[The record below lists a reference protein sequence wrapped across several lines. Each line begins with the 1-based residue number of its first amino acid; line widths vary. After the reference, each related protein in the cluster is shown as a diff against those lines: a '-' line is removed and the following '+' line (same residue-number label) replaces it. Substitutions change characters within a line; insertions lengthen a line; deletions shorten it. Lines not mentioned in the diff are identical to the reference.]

1 MHVIEHK
8 RERTLRTVHKYKD
21 IFIARKREQIELVIV
36 CKSPRGCISGCW
48 QGVTRWTFIFFMKK
62 WSVDDR
68 PKLQSTAIHAYS
80 EIENEHHIK
89 SLTASSGGGNSKAN
103 MNCSIIKCNKYIHMI
118 AFIDKLAMDCCRMS
132 LLTLCYSR
140 IVPFS
145 RAHAFKPPYWKW
157 IIFWSNESNCD
168 LFFIIWWVRMLFRS
182 THCRLTGFFI
192 FKGIKFPNNSI
203 NYSNI
208 NSSW

>member
-1 MHVIEHK
+1 MYTTHK
-8 RERTLRTVHKYKD
+8 CRKCMSQNTSASARFGRYINIKTFLLQEKENKLSLSPYERVRKD
-21 IFIARKREQIELVIV
+21 VYRADGKGLHDKHLFV
-36 CKSPRGCISGCW
+36 
-48 QGVTRWTFIFFMKK
+48 FMKK

-118 AFIDKLAMDCCRMS
+118 AFIDKLAMDYCRMS

-145 RAHAFKPPYWKW
+145 RAHAFKPPY
-157 IIFWSNESNCD
+157 
-168 LFFIIWWVRMLFRS
+168 
-182 THCRLTGFFI
+182 
-192 FKGIKFPNNSI
+192 
-203 NYSNI
+203 
-208 NSSW
+208 